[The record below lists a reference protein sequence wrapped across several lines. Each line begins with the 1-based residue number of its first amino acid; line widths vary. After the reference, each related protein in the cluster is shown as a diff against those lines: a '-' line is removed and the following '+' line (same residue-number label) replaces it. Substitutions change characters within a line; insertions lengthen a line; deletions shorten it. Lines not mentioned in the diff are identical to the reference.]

1 MVYTKK
7 LSGKTKESLK
17 NAIEEVKNANS
28 IDEIT
33 DCKKLKSFERTY
45 RIRIGSYRAF
55 FNCHIE
61 VENGIAKFE
70 YLVPR
75 GQAYSKE
82 ILKNLKD
89 KEK

>member
-1 MVYTKK
+1 M
-7 LSGKTKESLK
+7 SGKTKVSLK

-33 DCKKLKSFERTY
+33 DCKKLKRFERTY
-45 RIRIGSYRAF
+45 RIRLGSYSAF

-75 GQAYSKE
+75 VQAYSKE

-89 KEK
+89 NEK